1 MDFQLEWIEIL
12 NFTISKILTEKK
24 ILNIGRSHTP
34 MLKVT
39 PQTINVNETVAATL
53 SFGAVLCLWYV
64 MIMRLYL
71 IGMHHHLC
79 LNKF

>member
-12 NFTISKILTEKK
+12 NFTISKILTEKM

-39 PQTINVNETVAATL
+39 PQTINVNEMVAATL

-64 MIMRLYL
+64 MMSLSD
-71 IGMHHHLC
+71 
-79 LNKF
+79 